1 MRFSENKSK
10 QNDGNNN
17 SDDQQVANDIA
28 DMIDKKASTSST
40 EP

>member
-1 MRFSENKSK
+1 MRFSEEKSK

-17 SDDQQVANDIA
+17 SDDQQAANDIA
-28 DMIDKKASTSST
+28 DMIDKRASSST